1 MSITSNKP
9 PKRFNDLGHNDLLT
23 ILQRQKMEMCCTD
36 ERRKQCGHE
45 KKKIDMQVCLI
56 TKEKLNEKS
65 LKKVIAM

>member
-1 MSITSNKP
+1 
-9 PKRFNDLGHNDLLT
+9 
-23 ILQRQKMEMCCTD
+23 MEMCCAD

-45 KKKIDMQVCLI
+45 KKKIDMQVCVI